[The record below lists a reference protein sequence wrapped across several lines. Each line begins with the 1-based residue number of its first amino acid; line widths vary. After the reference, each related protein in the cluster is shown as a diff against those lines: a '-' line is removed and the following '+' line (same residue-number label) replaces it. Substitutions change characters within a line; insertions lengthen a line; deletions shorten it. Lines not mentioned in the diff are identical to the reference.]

1 MISFLL
7 NIFCAFLGFCFVF
20 LFINDTR
27 VSEESFSQ
35 SFTLVSFFSPY
46 LLFHS
51 SFVFILLITFNKPCK
66 RCHVFFLLLFYSS
79 HSIFSL
85 FYFSPTFILFSFYS
99 LLLRFC
105 KKKKKFSFQLLA
117 LFIIFLF
124 SICLDFDFLFFHLF
138 FLLHLFLHSILLY
151 FPVLIFYSLL
161 MTFHC
166 FLFIIHFIRLY
177 PSFLSPYLSS
187 SLICLSRFVLVH
199 TWKLDML
206 LSFGCTSLA

>member
-1 MISFLL
+1 M
-7 NIFCAFLGFCFVF
+7 C
-20 LFINDTR
+20 
-27 VSEESFSQ
+27 
-35 SFTLVSFFSPY
+35 
-46 LLFHS
+46 S
-51 SFVFILLITFNKPCK
+51 SFYCFARLTPYFRYFP
-66 RCHVFFLLLFYSS
+66 FPPP
-79 HSIFSL
+79 L
-85 FYFSPTFILFSFYS
+85 FYFLSTVFYCA
-99 LLLRFC
+99 FA
-105 KKKKKFSFQLLA
+105 KKKKKNSHFSYSP

-199 TWKLDML
+199 TWK
-206 LSFGCTSLA
+206 

>member
-1 MISFLL
+1 MCSSFY
-7 NIFCAFLGFCFVF
+7 CFARLTPYFVIF
-20 LFINDTR
+20 LFPHLYFI
-27 VSEESFSQ
+27 FFLQ
-35 SFTLVSFFSPY
+35 SFIA
-46 LLFHS
+46 LLQ
-51 SFVFILLITFNKPCK
+51 
-66 RCHVFFLLLFYSS
+66 
-79 HSIFSL
+79 
-85 FYFSPTFILFSFYS
+85 
-99 LLLRFC
+99 
-105 KKKKKFSFQLLA
+105 KKKKFSFQLLA

-199 TWKLDML
+199 TWK
-206 LSFGCTSLA
+206 